1 MEFYTFCK
9 KFLNGFFSALFKIE
23 VKGAE
28 NVPGDVPLLVCAN
41 HLSNWDPILL
51 GVAFDR
57 QIRFMAKKE
66 LFKIPLLCSLIK
78 LFGAFPVNR
87 GTADPSA
94 IKTAIK
100 LLKDGECVGLFPQGK
115 RFPKQDPKNTEVK
128 NGAGMILYRSH
139 SAVLPVSIKT
149 KNYKIVPFRKVYITI
164 GTPISYDELGFEHG
178 SHTEY
183 TKASEMIFE
192 RITDLL

>member
-1 MEFYTFCK
+1 MKFYTFCK

-28 NVPGDVPLLVCAN
+28 NVPGGVPLLVCSN
-41 HLSNWDPILL
+41 HLSNWDPVLL

-66 LFKIPLLCSLIK
+66 LFKIPLLSSLIK

-87 GTADPSA
+87 GSADPSA
-94 IKTAIK
+94 IKTAIG
-100 LLKDGECVGLFPQGK
+100 LLKENECVGLFPQGT
-115 RFPKQDPKNTEVK
+115 RFPKQDPKNTEIK

-139 SAVLPVSIKT
+139 SDAIPVSIKT
-149 KNYKIVPFRKVYITI
+149 KNYKILPFRKVFISI
-164 GTPISYDELGFEHG
+164 GKPISYDELGFEHG
-178 SHTEY
+178 TQAEY
-183 TKASEMIFE
+183 TQASKLIFD